1 MQECCIYVS
10 RRFFDKIVINV
21 IYECAH
27 KWMNVHNLGVLIWW
41 KVKDSMFKNKRKQ
54 KSKNSH
60 GERTCNVQTP
70 KKVVHKPKKQNL
82 FCHIFVIKIWC
93 SSLVVGHGN
102 IYVGQCQLEWD
113 LISAWLRSFHSNG
126 AKKIIGS
133 SRRSCNCV
141 PHCTKGQ
148 LISKWPLTSVHCNI
162 HRRCKNKNKN
172 KLIIKWICNDRL
184 ESSILSIAIGK
195 NFHTTI
201 CACFAYK
208 HIVLWSQPEKSM

>member
-1 MQECCIYVS
+1 
-10 RRFFDKIVINV
+10 
-21 IYECAH
+21 
-27 KWMNVHNLGVLIWW
+27 MNVHNLGVLIWW

-54 KSKNSH
+54 NSKNSH

-82 FCHIFVIKIWC
+82 FCHIFVIEIWC

-141 PHCTKGQ
+141 PHCTSKNRSAAWRQ
-148 LISKWPLTSVHCNI
+148 VEQPNNPASDCENLITLKQRFGWQKILLSLRNHIQTTVLKV
-162 HRRCKNKNKN
+162 
-172 KLIIKWICNDRL
+172 LIIYLLAL
-184 ESSILSIAIGK
+184 ECKLKQISI
-195 NFHTTI
+195 F
-201 CACFAYK
+201 
-208 HIVLWSQPEKSM
+208 KSETPQ